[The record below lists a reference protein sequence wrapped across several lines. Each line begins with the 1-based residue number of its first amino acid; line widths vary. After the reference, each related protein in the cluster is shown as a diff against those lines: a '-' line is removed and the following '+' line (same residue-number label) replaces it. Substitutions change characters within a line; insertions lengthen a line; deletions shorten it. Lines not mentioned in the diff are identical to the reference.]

1 MRATTRS
8 LVRTSVLPIVLTA
21 VWCSAVRAEP
31 IQITAGSLQLAGA
44 SAGATG
50 TVSLIANDRGFTLSA
65 RVGTSEGIFGPWE
78 QCQAAPNCAP
88 GAPID
93 LHALWVGLGSVAT
106 VTLDGLTFANVGSL
120 ASDDSAVLEF
130 TGAALAP
137 AFAGG
142 AASLSAPFEFE
153 GRFVRSM
160 GGGATLVGRG
170 MATLFLTQSFGPNE
184 GLPPAWRVL
193 GARYDFAALTPTP
206 EPATFVLTAVGLVGL
221 AARRRRR
228 TQC

>member
-1 MRATTRS
+1 MRATAQS
-8 LVRTSVLPIVLTA
+8 VVRTSVLPIVLIA
-21 VWCSAVRAEP
+21 AWCSAVQAEP
-31 IQITAGSLQLAGA
+31 IQITAGSLQLAAA
-44 SAGATG
+44 SAGASG
-50 TVSLIANDRGFTLSA
+50 SVLLIGNDRGFTLSA

-78 QCQAAPNCAP
+78 QCQSAPNCAP

-93 LHALWVGLGSVAT
+93 LHAFWVGLGSVAT
-106 VTLDGLTFANVGSL
+106 VTLDGLTFTSVGSL

-130 TGAALAP
+130 TGAAVAP
-137 AFAGG
+137 AFGG
-142 AASLSAPFEFE
+142 GGASLSAPFEFE

-160 GGGATLVGRG
+160 GGGVTLVGRG

-193 GARYDFAALTPTP
+193 GARYDFAALTPAP
-206 EPATFVLTAVGLVGL
+206 EPATVVLTALGLVGL

-228 TQC
+228 TQS